1 MAELFGRVSPEKA
14 GVSSRNVIKYIEHLK
29 KRGVVFHSLML
40 LKGNDIFCE
49 AYGKKLPV
57 YATGGAAP
65 MIIGCCKQNITLD
78 EHLVLKGLHF
88 LYQKNK

>member
-49 AYGKKLPV
+49 AYVKPFDRISGIECILRQRATSVLPL
-57 YATGGAAP
+57 G
-65 MIIGCCKQNITLD
+65 
-78 EHLVLKGLHF
+78 F
-88 LYQKNK
+88 